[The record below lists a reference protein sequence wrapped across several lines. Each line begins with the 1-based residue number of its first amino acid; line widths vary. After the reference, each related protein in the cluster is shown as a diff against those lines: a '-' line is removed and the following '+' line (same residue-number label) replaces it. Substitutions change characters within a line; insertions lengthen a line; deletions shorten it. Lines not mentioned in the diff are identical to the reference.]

1 MVFCKHCDLI
11 ILCRTWWQQ
20 HFLLVVLASAVTF
33 IFGLLA
39 LGIWFIWRHRQR
51 ALNPYK
57 PVDAVVTEQE
67 LQPL

>member
-1 MVFCKHCDLI
+1 
-11 ILCRTWWQQ
+11 
-20 HFLLVVLASAVTF
+20 VVLASAVTF

-39 LGIWFIWRHRQR
+39 FGIWFIWRHRQR